1 MKNIKNILL
10 VMILMFSSI
19 FVINVNASVLEDPN
33 SYTSDVYIMGSTKF
47 SDNFIITGE
56 RAYEAGINEV
66 LLYNEMNLDSSEID
80 KTTYYFSSLT
90 RKWYTIPSDS
100 DSVKA
105 LTSEQ
110 AKKFED
116 KIQVVFANNKVKMVD
131 FEYAGNVVE
140 DSLPENIS
148 YSDGKFSIPANIWGF
163 SFSDGTNTFDVT
175 ISTNSN
181 YEGEPGSFYIP
192 NYVEVHNGNTII
204 AGLATNPDNKL
215 YEDNLYHFYYGD
227 NMAVDYFEDEEGNRI
242 DFATRTFEDGE
253 KIYAITAPA
262 VATFKG
268 RNYSIN
274 TWLDALKVSSEEH
287 QVHLLNNLVVSSL
300 IKLDTENSNPM
311 YLNLNGFTLSRDNGS
326 FVIYIT
332 GKNNNLTI
340 SNGTIESTA
349 GQVITVGDGV
359 VEDQNINLTINSDV
373 TINAGGISG
382 IAVIGNGAQLDFYGT
397 INMTANDTTGITGR
411 GNAADAGSVINVHS
425 GAVISS
431 EFAGTIGLY
440 LPHEGVTTIED
451 ASITASTAIG
461 IKAGKLNII
470 GGVFNANGTNVDPQ
484 LYGNGIYSTGD
495 TIYVEMNPSYLDN
508 IKINID
514 GAYLNSENANQIL
527 VYNPTGMEAPEINV
541 SDDIVVEM
549 IPAN

>member
-1 MKNIKNILL
+1 MKKIKNILL
-10 VMILMFSSI
+10 GIFLVISSV
-19 FVINVNASVLEDPN
+19 FMLKVDATVLEDPN
-33 SYTSDVYIMGSTKF
+33 SYTGDVYIMGSTKF
-47 SDNFIITGE
+47 DNNYIITGE

-66 LLYNEMNLDSSEID
+66 LLYHEMNLDSLEID

-90 RKWYTIPSDS
+90 KKWYAIPSDGG
-100 DSVKA
+100 SVKT
-105 LTSEQ
+105 LTAAQE
-110 AKKFED
+110 KKFEND
-116 KIQVVFANNKVKMVD
+116 IQIVFTNNKVKMVD
-131 FEYAGNVVE
+131 FEYAGTVDVE
-140 DSLPENIS
+140 SLPENIS
-148 YSDGKFSIPANIWGF
+148 YSNGKFSIPANIWGF
-163 SFSDGTNTFDVT
+163 SFSNGIDTIDVT
-175 ISTNSN
+175 ISRNSN

-192 NYVEVHNGNTII
+192 NYVEIYNGSNSMAWIT
-204 AGLATNPDNKL
+204 TNNENKIF
-215 YEDNLYHFYYGD
+215 EDQLYHYGYGE
-227 NMAVDYFEDEEGNRI
+227 NLAVDYFEDEDGNKI
-242 DFATRTFEDGE
+242 DFSTRTFEDGE

-262 VATFKG
+262 VAYFKG
-268 RNYSIN
+268 RDYSIN

-300 IKLDTENSNPM
+300 IKLDTENSNHM